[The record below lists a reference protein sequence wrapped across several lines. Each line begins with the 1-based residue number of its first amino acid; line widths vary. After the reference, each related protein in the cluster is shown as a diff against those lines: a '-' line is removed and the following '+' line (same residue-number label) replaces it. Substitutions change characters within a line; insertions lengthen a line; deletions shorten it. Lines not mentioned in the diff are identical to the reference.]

1 MNMADLQIEVAR
13 KALELHIECS
23 RITEQLEKK
32 KDELRQ
38 LAGGKKLNIVVD
50 GLGKIDVTEPRA
62 GSVEPIVSIAE
73 EKLLKSPELRQR
85 LISIGIAKE
94 VLVVDHAKLG
104 EMPELKQKLMDK
116 GIVCEEMK
124 KVSAAKASV
133 RIQPNV

>member
-1 MNMADLQIEVAR
+1 MTDLQIEVAR

-62 GSVEPIVSIAE
+62 GSVEPIVSIVE

>member
-1 MNMADLQIEVAR
+1 MADLQIEVAR

-62 GSVEPIVSIAE
+62 GSVEPIVSIVE